1 MTCYGA
7 AILYYN
13 IDLKEFKKQNRNKR
27 KDTKK
32 KRKNLKKKW
41 KKYCGVHVSDEG
53 KMLVGKLCG
62 VHVSDEGKMLV
73 GKLWNIVEYMYLM
86 RERCL

>member
-1 MTCYGA
+1 
-7 AILYYN
+7 
-13 IDLKEFKKQNRNKR
+13 
-27 KDTKK
+27 
-32 KRKNLKKKW
+32 
-41 KKYCGVHVSDEG
+41 
-53 KMLVGKLCG
+53 MLVGKLCG

>member
-32 KRKNLKKKW
+32 KERKNFKKKM
-41 KKYCGVHVSDEG
+41 KEI
-53 KMLVGKLCG
+53 
-62 VHVSDEGKMLV
+62 
-73 GKLWNIVEYMYLM
+73 LWSTCI
-86 RERCL
+86 

>member
-13 IDLKEFKKQNRNKR
+13 NDLKEFKKQNRNKR

-32 KRKNLKKKW
+32 KEKKLE
-41 KKYCGVHVSDEG
+41 KKMKEI
-53 KMLVGKLCG
+53 
-62 VHVSDEGKMLV
+62 
-73 GKLWNIVEYMYLM
+73 LWSTCI
-86 RERCL
+86 